1 MRLLEFS
8 IAKRIAAVLQ
18 LPAVLQLQPQLVM
31 LLQLASQLQLAAVD
45 RQSEKVFSLVFMLA
59 RAPAVLLLL
68 TLVHQHQHQLA
79 NQLQLP
85 AVARLSEK
93 VYSLVF
99 MHARSPAALQ
109 QQVHAMQLLLVQL
122 LLLAM

>member
-8 IAKRIAAVLQ
+8 IARRIAAALQ

-45 RQSEKVFSLVFMLA
+45 RQSEKVFSLVFM
-59 RAPAVLLLL
+59 
-68 TLVHQHQHQLA
+68 
-79 NQLQLP
+79 
-85 AVARLSEK
+85 
-93 VYSLVF
+93 
-99 MHARSPAALQ
+99 HARSPAALQ

>member
-8 IAKRIAAVLQ
+8 IARRIAAALQ

-59 RAPAVLLLL
+59 RAPAVQLLP
-68 TLVHQHQHQLA
+68 LVHQHQHQLA

-85 AVARLSEK
+85 AAARLSEK
-93 VYSLVF
+93 VFSLVF

>member
-1 MRLLEFS
+1 M
-8 IAKRIAAVLQ
+8 LQ

-31 LLQLASQLQLAAVD
+31 LLQLASQFQLAAVD

-59 RAPAVLLLL
+59 RAPAVQLLQ
-68 TLVHQHQHQLA
+68 LVHQHQHQLA

-85 AVARLSEK
+85 VAARLSEK
-93 VYSLVF
+93 VFSLVF